1 MPAVPVVFFQS
12 MGCVPFMMQPAENRH
27 SCSAEPLLLSTN
39 RNKAVR
45 PERRSTGH
53 VCAPQSFLVTG
64 SGYLISIRKEMLLIQ
79 SAAVS
84 SLDQAAAGLLQFL
97 SAFWNITVL
106 PLLTD
111 LRVRLQVFCS
121 GLPQNT
127 RVLLDLSL
135 LVILGTPVLTRIIRH
150 GHQKARRRTRQPSHA
165 KNHYTPCRTG
175 RKKGKGKFR
184 PQYSRR
190 NAGCLYDGPRV
201 TDAECRK
208 RIRRAW
214 HTSPFSPEHFLT
226 HDLAAGKYGI
236 PGVYVIHNL
245 RRDMYYVGQGKSVAR
260 RLNQHFT
267 GSGNGDVYA
276 DYRNGDRFEIQVIPL
291 YKSGYRNL
299 NDLER
304 EAIAAYSAYWSG
316 YNKTRGNA

>member
-1 MPAVPVVFFQS
+1 MPAVPIVFFQS
-12 MGCVPFMMQPAENRH
+12 MGCVLFMMQPAENRH

-121 GLPQNT
+121 GLPQDT
-127 RVLLDLSL
+127 RVLLDLALDALKTEGIKKVAL
-135 LVILGTPVLTRIIRH
+135 LVFNRNEAGNAFWERQGFT
-150 GHQKARRRTRQPSHA
+150 AR
-165 KNHYTPCRTG
+165 
-175 RKKGKGKFR
+175 
-184 PQYSRR
+184 
-190 NAGCLYDGPRV
+190 D
-201 TDAECRK
+201 
-208 RIRRAW
+208 
-214 HTSPFSPEHFLT
+214 
-226 HDLAAGKYGI
+226 
-236 PGVYVIHNL
+236 
-245 RRDMYYVGQGKSVAR
+245 
-260 RLNQHFT
+260 
-267 GSGNGDVYA
+267 DVR
-276 DYRNGDRFEIQVIPL
+276 YRNRALAEMIRID
-291 YKSGYRNL
+291 
-299 NDLER
+299 
-304 EAIAAYSAYWSG
+304 
-316 YNKTRGNA
+316 T